1 MCEQMNIFDFI
12 EAPVRPG
19 EWLQESRLGEEMTFD
34 EIAQSVGKVIAIDKS
49 TQSHAWYKAVLVEK
63 ILERDEYD
71 GRYRRLIYYDGTKQR
86 GYISEMYFQVEG
98 SAPNHMHGIK
108 QCLSKRY
115 WKEMSMMADTDGLFI
130 MMGRSKEGISVRC
143 IFKLKV
149 QEVTR
154 GHGG

>member
-71 GRYRRLIYYDGTKQR
+71 GIYRRLIYYDGAKQR

-98 SAPNHMHGIK
+98 S
-108 QCLSKRY
+108 
-115 WKEMSMMADTDGLFI
+115 
-130 MMGRSKEGISVRC
+130 RSYQRAWRIR
-143 IFKLKV
+143 
-149 QEVTR
+149 
-154 GHGG
+154 

>member
-49 TQSHAWYKAVLVEK
+49 TQSHAWYKAVLIEK

-71 GRYRRLIYYDGTKQR
+71 GRYRRLIYYDGMKQR
-86 GYISEMYFQVEG
+86 GYISEMYFQDDNLRNRQR
-98 SAPNHMHGIK
+98 AWKIK
-108 QCLSKRY
+108 
-115 WKEMSMMADTDGLFI
+115 
-130 MMGRSKEGISVRC
+130 
-143 IFKLKV
+143 
-149 QEVTR
+149 
-154 GHGG
+154 